1 MIRSAKYPTARTRNH
16 VTDAIPTTQADPVVE
31 SVHSALGSAVSKAK
45 MNDLTESLAPKSM
58 KKPCPRNEI
67 FVDGKICFM
76 ILEG

>member
-45 MNDLTESLAPKSM
+45 MSDLTVSLEPKLIE
-58 KKPCPRNEI
+58 KAFPAE
-67 FVDGKICFM
+67 
-76 ILEG
+76 